1 MKTRTKIILG
11 TAAVLLLGLA
21 GARAARNAKWERWI
35 AAQEANFQA
44 ARRAKAVGVPLV
56 YPERGTRRAAR
67 HAVVGAGPEASGQT
81 GPNAQQ
87 SQTDAHADHAQ
98 HEQHGANAAMS
109 GAQHQ
114 HMEAHMRWT
123 ALRAESPDDLARAN
137 SIVETLRGSLD
148 RYKDYKNAVD
158 DGYEPFL
165 PDLDLPMYHFTNYRR
180 GLAAAF
186 DFDASKPTSLLYRKH
201 ATHYELIGV
210 MYTAPR
216 RYTEDQ
222 LNARVPLSV
231 ARWHQH
237 VNICLPSGTPRQR
250 AIADWSRFGPTGSIS
265 TESACEEAGGRWQPV
280 LFGWMVHIYPFERT
294 REKIW
299 TH

>member
-1 MKTRTKIILG
+1 MKKRTKVILG
-11 TAAVLLLGLA
+11 TAAVLLFGLV

-44 ARRAKAVGVPLV
+44 ARRAQQAKVGVPL
-56 YPERGTRRAAR
+56 AAP
-67 HAVVGAGPEASGQT
+67 HAVVGAGLQSD
-81 GPNAQQ
+81 PNAQQ
-87 SQTDAHADHAQ
+87 SQSAPHDHAQ
-98 HEQHGANAAMS
+98 PEQHAASPVMS
-109 GAQHQ
+109 APQHQ

-123 ALRAESPDDLARAN
+123 APRTETPDDLARAN
-137 SIVETLRGSLD
+137 SIVQTLRASLD
-148 RYKDYKNAVD
+148 RYQDYKNAVD

-186 DFDASKPTSLLYRKH
+186 DFDPARPTSLLYRKH
-201 ATHYELIGV
+201 PTHFELIGV

-216 RYTEDQ
+216 RFSEDQ
-222 LNARVPLSV
+222 LNQRVPLSV

-237 VNICLPSGTPRQR
+237 VNICLPSGSPRER
-250 AIADWSRFGPTGSIS
+250 ALADWSRFGPTGAIA
-265 TESACEEAGGRWQPV
+265 TESACTEAGGRWQPV
-280 LFGWMVHIYPFERT
+280 LFGWMVHVYPFQQARER
-294 REKIW
+294 IW